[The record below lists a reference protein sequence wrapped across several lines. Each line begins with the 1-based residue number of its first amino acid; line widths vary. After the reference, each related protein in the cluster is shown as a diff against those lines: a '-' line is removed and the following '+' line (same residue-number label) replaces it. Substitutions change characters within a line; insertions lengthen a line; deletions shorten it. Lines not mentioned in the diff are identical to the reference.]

1 MFSLNLCLPAGNS
14 FFELICRDSYLSSLQ
29 GVPRCSLYGQSP
41 FHSSHQTHKKCPSF
55 SDEYSTQPSSQQEDQ
70 SYQSVVSKFF
80 WRIIY
85 LVFQSA
91 RIPELLNCRDSFLFP
106 VEREIRIQTNCLPS
120 SKENRWRLNWTKFS
134 ASRQDLEILK

>member
-1 MFSLNLCLPAGNS
+1 MGGLQVWVYFVGQSLG
-14 FFELICRDSYLSSLQ
+14 SSVFVQSQSLFASRQ
-29 GVPRCSLYGQSP
+29 GVQRCSLDGQSP

-55 SDEYSTQPSSQQEDQ
+55 SEEYSTQPSSQQEDQ

-91 RIPELLNCRDSFLFP
+91 RIPELNCRDTSH
-106 VEREIRIQTNCLPS
+106 
-120 SKENRWRLNWTKFS
+120 
-134 ASRQDLEILK
+134 